1 MQPSEQ
7 ASPRNNLRSL
17 TFRYLVGLGLIAAL
31 LIAGQVIIQ
40 LSAQQQST
48 DGSIVNYSGR
58 QRMLSQKLSKASLE
72 SLVAG
77 TQEDRDVALTEV
89 QDVIVQWER
98 AHRGLQYGDAGLNLP
113 GGNSAAV
120 AELFGQISPHFEAM
134 YAAGRCLVPSSVSV
148 PEGCTLGRTVYV
160 QTIID
165 NEADFLK
172 GMDAITFQYAAEA
185 EGRVASARLQQFGF
199 FIAALLV
206 VAGVGY
212 FLFRPLTRTIS
223 QTIAAL
229 TESEAR
235 LNQILTETKARS
247 RDLQTVSDV
256 NVQIATILEPRRLLQ
271 DVVDL
276 TKERFALYHSHIY
289 LLNEEGDTLQLT
301 AGAGHVGREMVGQK
315 RQIDLENVQSIV
327 ATSGRERKGVIINDT
342 RASATFLP
350 HPLLPNTRSE
360 MAVPLISRGQ
370 LLGVLDV
377 QSDQPGYFTQDVL
390 EVFELLALQIATAIS
405 NARLYDQADRTSRHD
420 RAITEIDRRLQGALG
435 VDEILQ
441 TTVRELGKALR
452 VPYTAIEL
460 KLPKNNGEHADAA
473 KEN

>member
-1 MQPSEQ
+1 
-7 ASPRNNLRSL
+7 
-17 TFRYLVGLGLIAAL
+17 
-31 LIAGQVIIQ
+31 
-40 LSAQQQST
+40 
-48 DGSIVNYSGR
+48 
-58 QRMLSQKLSKASLE
+58 
-72 SLVAG
+72 
-77 TQEDRDVALTEV
+77 
-89 QDVIVQWER
+89 
-98 AHRGLQYGDAGLNLP
+98 
-113 GGNSAAV
+113 
-120 AELFGQISPHFEAM
+120 
-134 YAAGRCLVPSSVSV
+134 
-148 PEGCTLGRTVYV
+148 
-160 QTIID
+160 
-165 NEADFLK
+165 
-172 GMDAITFQYAAEA
+172 
-185 EGRVASARLQQFGF
+185 
-199 FIAALLV
+199 
-206 VAGVGY
+206 
-212 FLFRPLTRTIS
+212 
-223 QTIAAL
+223 
-229 TESEAR
+229 
-235 LNQILTETKARS
+235 
-247 RDLQTVSDV
+247 VSDV

-315 RQIDLENVQSIV
+315 RQIALENVQSIV

-460 KLPKNNGEHADAA
+460 KLPKSNGEHADAA
-473 KEN
+473 KEKPPRRTKMTRKSILWVALLALLLLVVSGAASAQTEARATSVQLSWFPNIEYAGLYEAERNGFFTAQGLTVELKPGGFDDAGVYINPVDQVMNGNAEFGITGAHVILSSRAEGKPLVAIAAIYQRTPVVLFSLPGSNINRPEDLVGKRVGTQPDGSAIGIMFRALLASKNLTMDQIVANTSIDFNSPDPLFSGEVDVMQGFLTNQAVQARLRDPEVKIMLMSDYGIDFYSNVLFTTTATFCSPPSK